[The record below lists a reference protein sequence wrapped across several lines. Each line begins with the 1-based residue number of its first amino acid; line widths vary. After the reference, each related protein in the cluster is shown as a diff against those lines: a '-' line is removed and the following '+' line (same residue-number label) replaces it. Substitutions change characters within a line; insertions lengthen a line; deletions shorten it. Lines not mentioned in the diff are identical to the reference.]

1 MRTDYFDQQYTSRI
15 LIVDDDCV
23 NVMLIKAYL
32 QDAGYKNIQTAKDG
46 REILKHIKS
55 FNPHILILDIV
66 MPYLSGFDII
76 QQLRMIY
83 SLEALPIIV
92 QTSLNNPEEHQN
104 AWLLGANDIITKPI
118 HKLELLSRLHIQLY
132 QCYMHRQLNEY
143 YQKSYED
150 IENGLKL
157 QLSLLPH
164 KKLIANIE
172 EKNNVSISSIF
183 KPCRFLSGDL
193 WGLIPIDDDSFA
205 FWSSDFSGKGIPAA
219 LNSFRV
225 HTILSNAKNIYND
238 PSFVLR
244 HMNKALKNILSP
256 GTFTTFLYGV
266 LDRRLNTVRYASAS
280 HPPLIVYKKGEAGY
294 ATFCGKGVPLGVD
307 LNAVYPLKTFKM
319 KTDESLLIY
328 SDALFDSKDTLNI
341 SLEDV
346 YCESFFLNLKQETAF
361 DCLSMAL
368 VSLNGSDV
376 ILDDDLTFIEI
387 FLK

>member
-1 MRTDYFDQQYTSRI
+1 MRSYYFDQQYTSRI

-46 REILKHIKS
+46 REILKHINS

-83 SLEALPIIV
+83 SLEGLPIIV
-92 QTSLNNPEEHQN
+92 QTSLNNPEEQQN

-132 QCYMHRQLNEY
+132 QYYMHRQLNEY

-225 HTILSNAKNIYND
+225 HTILNNAKNIYNN
-238 PSFVLR
+238 PSFVLS

-280 HPPLIVYKKGEAGY
+280 HPPLIVYKKGEAGH
-294 ATFCGKGVPLGVD
+294 AIFCGKGVPLGVD
-307 LNAVYPLKTFKM
+307 LNAVYPVKTFKM
-319 KTDESLLIY
+319 KADESLLIY
-328 SDALFDSKDTLNI
+328 SDALFDSKDTLKI

-346 YCESFFLNLKQETAF
+346 YCENFFLNLKQDTAF

-368 VSLNGSDV
+368 VSLNRSDV